1 MVAMNSIYSYYDY
14 HKYLDD
20 FYRERKAQ
28 DSNFSFRY
36 IALKVGIDHALIVK
50 VFQGK
55 RHLGIRSI
63 AAFAK
68 LMGLNKRK
76 SEYFELLVHYGK
88 AKHNHEIKHYF
99 EKILGFSDI
108 DEKKIDADYYEFYQK
123 WYYTAVREVINL
135 KSFKDDYEWLSGVV
149 VPTITPAEAK
159 KAVKLLTRM
168 GFIKLNTQGF
178 YSLATPFITS
188 GASWQSIAIRNFQKE
203 CAALAIQ
210 ALDTIPKEDR
220 DISTVTLT
228 LNDEGFSRIRE
239 SVSRFQREL
248 IEIAATCS
256 DVNRAYQ
263 VNVHL
268 FPISKSV
275 RLVEKGGV

>member
-1 MVAMNSIYSYYDY
+1 MNSIYSYYDY

-68 LMGLNKRK
+68 LMSLNKRK

-99 EKILGFSDI
+99 EKILGFSAI
-108 DEKKIDADYYEFYQK
+108 EEKKIDADYYEFYQK

-135 KSFKDDYEWLSGVV
+135 KPFKDDYEWLSGAVI
-149 VPTITPAEAK
+149 PAITSAEAK
-159 KAVKLLTRM
+159 KAVKLLIRM
-168 GFIKLNTQGF
+168 GFIKINMQGF
-178 YSLATPFITS
+178 YALATPFITS
-188 GASWQSIAIRNFQKE
+188 GPSWQSIAIRSFQKE
-203 CAALAIQ
+203 CSVLAIQ
-210 ALDTIPKEDR
+210 ALDAIPKEER

-228 LNDEGFSRIRE
+228 LNDEGFLRVRE
-239 SVSRFQREL
+239 SISRFQREL
-248 IEIAATCS
+248 IEIAAACS
-256 DVNRAYQ
+256 EVNRAYQ
-263 VNVHL
+263 MNMHL
-268 FPISKSV
+268 FPISKGIC
-275 RLVEKGGV
+275 LVEKGTV